1 MGRSASTSEMRAPV
15 AHRARSSRRSRS
27 QLAAAMTA
35 RTSSGD
41 RPSGGCHRLLVADRT
56 ECVCRVESDSSR
68 GPRSASDRPGEFGPG
83 LGMAAYR
90 TQGSYCSIGA
100 RRLPAVEARAFVR
113 TSDLWCYP
121 DAVTSDPGCP
131 GAGEHFNVGAGL
143 PVSAQRGRQG
153 QRGSL
158 YAGLVGLG
166 CRGVLGASASN

>member
-1 MGRSASTSEMRAPV
+1 
-15 AHRARSSRRSRS
+15 
-27 QLAAAMTA
+27 
-35 RTSSGD
+35 
-41 RPSGGCHRLLVADRT
+41 LLVADRT

-166 CRGVLGASASN
+166 CRGGARGQRVELNKGGPQVKQVQRCPRLGDAAQCRL